1 MCLTLTTSFPF
12 SSPINSYSLLSVFI
26 NKTSIP
32 VSRNEGKGQKEPLV
46 VCKTVRNLF
55 VSGLQQ
61 TFQWLV
67 AVKVFNLVSML
78 EQDRKSTRLNSSHVS
93 TSYAVFCL

>member
-1 MCLTLTTSFPF
+1 M
-12 SSPINSYSLLSVFI
+12 
-26 NKTSIP
+26 
-32 VSRNEGKGQKEPLV
+32 
-46 VCKTVRNLF
+46 CKTVRNLF

-78 EQDRKSTRLNSSHVS
+78 EHR
-93 TSYAVFCL
+93 